1 MLASSVMLEQSTTKL
16 IKLTKKKN
24 TASNISIKIISNNG
38 HSSLVGL
45 TAIIIYSTSGQII
58 KITEEHLKGNYK
70 MMKLFTE
77 ASEGW
82 TGNLSGAVIKLDK
95 IVEAIGGI
103 RIVNF
108 NKSELQ
114 NSKQADLVEI
124 MINEQLHWRG
134 QLKTG
139 SFKED
144 QNYITDVKV
153 TAKEF
158 LFPMYGSHNANI
170 FQKRESEGAT
180 GNFKLLRE
188 EGKGEKKEEKEVSW
202 LEKESL
208 SKLKEIQELEKNQ
221 SKTRKIHS
229 IRNTVASSPYEGPQ
243 TVEPEN
249 EVVPDLYK
257 NQQNFSTFKK
267 KE

>member
-24 TASNISIKIISNNG
+24 TVSNISIKIISNNG

-45 TAIIIYSTSGQII
+45 SAIILYSTGGQII

-70 MMKLFTE
+70 LMKLFTE

-139 SFKED
+139 SFKEN

-158 LFPMYGSHNANI
+158 QFPIYGSHNANT
-170 FQKRESEGAT
+170 FQKRESECAT
-180 GNFKLLRE
+180 GNFKLRE

-229 IRNTVASSPYEGPQ
+229 IRNTVASSPYEGYQ

-249 EVVPDLYK
+249 EAVPDLYK
-257 NQQNFSTFKK
+257 NQQNFSNFKK
-267 KE
+267 K